1 MAPYSCVKCGS
12 LVPEGRYTCPKC
24 GAKQPSAAARTY
36 LDTGTTQPSFEK
48 SRHSIALPF
57 HIDLN
62 LSDSY
67 LKDEI
72 SKTSRKLQQDESGK
86 RWAMVLQTLVSE
98 VGDIVTRS
106 LLEYTLYQNRIIM
119 AQNELILR
127 ALESHAYD
135 RP

>member
-1 MAPYSCVKCGS
+1 M
-12 LVPEGRYTCPKC
+12 E
-24 GAKQPSAAARTY
+24 AAETRPTP
-36 LDTGTTQPSFEK
+36 DTGRGPHPRMEQE
-48 SRHSIALPF
+48 
-57 HIDLN
+57 LN
-62 LSDSY
+62 TYSDSY